1 MTSRELIQRT
11 LEFDRPERV
20 PRELWLLP
28 WATDNHPSEV
38 ARIQRD
44 FPNDIVHAPA
54 VYETPPVTNGDPC
67 KIGTYIDEWGCVFE
81 NRQNGIIGEVKEPL
95 LRDWSD
101 VDSVKP
107 PRGALTF
114 DTGTVNA
121 FCRESDAFVMAECCP
136 RPFERLQFIRSSE
149 NVYYDVIDRPEEF
162 TVILDRIHS
171 FYVEEFEKWAATDV
185 DGLMFM
191 DDWGAQ
197 RSLLISPDMWR
208 ELFKPLYRDY
218 ISIAHKRGKYC
229 FMHSDGYIIDIL
241 PDLIEL
247 GLDAIN
253 SQIFCMDVG
262 TLGERFRG
270 KITFWGEIDRQH
282 ILPHASVTEVAEAV
296 RLVGESLY
304 DNGGVIAQCEF
315 GPGARPENV
324 YTVFETWNSM

>member
-1 MTSRELIQRT
+1 MTSRELMKRT

-20 PRELWLLP
+20 PRDLWLLP
-28 WATDNHPSEV
+28 WATDNHPAEV
-38 ARIQRD
+38 ERIQRD

-54 VYETPPVTNGDPC
+54 VYGTQPVTTGDPC
-67 KIGTYIDEWGCVFE
+67 TIGTYIDEWGCIFE

-101 VDSVKP
+101 VDIVKP

-114 DTGTVNA
+114 DPGAVNA

-162 TVILDRIHS
+162 TVLLDRIHS
-171 FYVEEFEKWAATDV
+171 FYVEEFEMWAATDV

-197 RSLLISPDMWR
+197 HSLLISPDMWR
-208 ELFKPLYRDY
+208 ELFMPMYRDY
-218 ISIAHKRGKYC
+218 ISIAHDNGKYC

-270 KITFWGEIDRQH
+270 QITFWGEIDRQH
-282 ILPHASVTEVAEAV
+282 ILPHATESEVADAV
-296 RLVGESLY
+296 RLVGDALY
-304 DNGGVIAQCEF
+304 DKGGVIAQCEF
-315 GPGARPENV
+315 GPGAKPENV
-324 YTVFETWNSM
+324 YAVFETWNSM